1 MKKYIILALTSLLAL
16 TSCESFLD
24 RSPLSD
30 LSPSSYFKDKAE
42 MKNWNAGIYDAFQS
56 ALSKRQVLFGDVRSD
71 NVTGTTYEDS
81 KIYMNALMPNISDAS
96 WEPFYT
102 CISRCNIGI
111 QKYPTIPNILESEY
125 APYIAQCYAMRA
137 YLYFWGTRTW
147 GKMPIITEPWDGSL
161 NSISIP
167 RSSLE
172 EVKELI
178 LSDIEKA
185 IGYFN
190 MIVNETS
197 DKYYLSKDAMYA
209 LLTEVHMWYN
219 EYQEALIASDHFI
232 NHKTLVLSNGEV
244 EWKKIFTNP
253 SDSKEVI
260 FAMAWNYE
268 TDGAL
273 GGWPQLLGA
282 SNTNNGYRMSQPI
295 FDEFIDRLRS
305 GEGYDARFWNTIDTV
320 KIYYKASR
328 VPLTYASYTA
338 GVESVNKCIKYSD
351 IDLAREYD
359 SANQVYKSYFAV
371 KNTTDSEFALVMMRM
386 ANIMLLRAEALNKL
400 NRGDEALSIVNDI
413 RSRVGYLKDAK
424 LEVSSVNNTNE
435 VENLIL
441 QERQLELF
449 GEGHR
454 WFDLMRTGHLIDVM
468 DPIYSARQEAANV
481 TVTGFGH
488 EGTKYW
494 PIYYSEFESNKALIG
509 DQNAP
514 YTER

>member
-1 MKKYIILALTSLLAL
+1 
-16 TSCESFLD
+16 
-24 RSPLSD
+24 
-30 LSPSSYFKDKAE
+30 
-42 MKNWNAGIYDAFQS
+42 
-56 ALSKRQVLFGDVRSD
+56 
-71 NVTGTTYEDS
+71 
-81 KIYMNALMPNISDAS
+81 
-96 WEPFYT
+96 
-102 CISRCNIGI
+102 
-111 QKYPTIPNILESEY
+111 
-125 APYIAQCYAMRA
+125 MRA
-137 YLYFWGTRTW
+137 YLYFWGTRAW

-161 NSISIP
+161 NNIAVP

-172 EVKELI
+172 KVKEQI
-178 LSDIEKA
+178 LSDIESA

-190 MIVNETS
+190 ISDTS
-197 DKYYLSKDAMYA
+197 DKFYLGKDAMYA
-209 LLTEVHMWYN
+209 LLTEVYMWYN
-219 EYQEALIASDHFI
+219 EYQEALKASDHFI
-232 NHKTLVLSNGEV
+232 DHKTLTLSNGEV
-244 EWKKIFTNP
+244 EWKNIFTNP
-253 SDSKEVI
+253 SGSKEVV

-305 GEGYDARFWNTIDTV
+305 GEGSDARFWNTIDTV
-320 KIYYKASR
+320 KVYYKASR

-351 IDLAREYD
+351 IDPEREYD
-359 SANQVYKSYFAV
+359 SANQVYKSYFAI

-441 QERQLELF
+441 HERQLELF
-449 GEGHR
+449 GEGYR
-454 WFDLMRTGHLIDVM
+454 WFDLMRTGRLIEVM

-494 PIYYSEFESNKALIG
+494 PIYYGEFESNKALVG

>member
-1 MKKYIILALTSLLAL
+1 
-16 TSCESFLD
+16 
-24 RSPLSD
+24 
-30 LSPSSYFKDKAE
+30 
-42 MKNWNAGIYDAFQS
+42 
-56 ALSKRQVLFGDVRSD
+56 
-71 NVTGTTYEDS
+71 
-81 KIYMNALMPNISDAS
+81 MNALMSNISDTS

-125 APYIAQCYAMRA
+125 APYIGQCYAMRA
-137 YLYFWGTRTW
+137 YLYFWGTRAW

-161 NSISIP
+161 NNIAVP

-172 EVKELI
+172 KVKEQI
-178 LSDIEKA
+178 LSDIESA

-190 MIVNETS
+190 ISDTS
-197 DKYYLSKDAMYA
+197 DKFYLGKDAMYA
-209 LLTEVHMWYN
+209 LLTEVYMWYN
-219 EYQEALIASDHFI
+219 EYQEALKASDHFI
-232 NHKTLVLSNGEV
+232 DHKTLTLSNGEV
-244 EWKKIFTNP
+244 EWKNIFTNP
-253 SDSKEVI
+253 SGSKEVV

-305 GEGYDARFWNTIDTV
+305 GEGSDARFWNTIDTV
-320 KIYYKASR
+320 KVYYKASR

-351 IDLAREYD
+351 IDPEREYD
-359 SANQVYKSYFAV
+359 SANQVYKSYFAI

-441 QERQLELF
+441 HERQLELF
-449 GEGHR
+449 GEGYR
-454 WFDLMRTGHLIDVM
+454 WFDLMRTGRLIEVM

-494 PIYYSEFESNKALIG
+494 PIYYGEFESNKALVG

>member
-197 DKYYLSKDAMYA
+197 DKYYVSKDAMYA

-232 NHKTLVLSNGEV
+232 NHKTLVLSNG
-244 EWKKIFTNP
+244 P
-253 SDSKEVI
+253 
-260 FAMAWNYE
+260 E
-268 TDGAL
+268 T
-273 GGWPQLLGA
+273 GA
-282 SNTNNGYRMSQPI
+282 SGLHQ
-295 FDEFIDRLRS
+295 
-305 GEGYDARFWNTIDTV
+305 
-320 KIYYKASR
+320 
-328 VPLTYASYTA
+328 A
-338 GVESVNKCIKYSD
+338 GK
-351 IDLAREYD
+351 
-359 SANQVYKSYFAV
+359 
-371 KNTTDSEFALVMMRM
+371 
-386 ANIMLLRAEALNKL
+386 
-400 NRGDEALSIVNDI
+400 
-413 RSRVGYLKDAK
+413 
-424 LEVSSVNNTNE
+424 
-435 VENLIL
+435 
-441 QERQLELF
+441 
-449 GEGHR
+449 
-454 WFDLMRTGHLIDVM
+454 TG
-468 DPIYSARQEAANV
+468 
-481 TVTGFGH
+481 
-488 EGTKYW
+488 
-494 PIYYSEFESNKALIG
+494 
-509 DQNAP
+509 
-514 YTER
+514 

>member
-1 MKKYIILALTSLLAL
+1 MS
-16 TSCESFLD
+16 
-24 RSPLSD
+24 
-30 LSPSSYFKDKAE
+30 
-42 MKNWNAGIYDAFQS
+42 
-56 ALSKRQVLFGDVRSD
+56 
-71 NVTGTTYEDS
+71 
-81 KIYMNALMPNISDAS
+81 NISDTS

-125 APYIAQCYAMRA
+125 APYIGQCYAMRA
-137 YLYFWGTRTW
+137 YLYFWGTRAW

-161 NSISIP
+161 NNIAVP

-172 EVKELI
+172 KVKEQI
-178 LSDIEKA
+178 LSDIESA

-190 MIVNETS
+190 ISDTS
-197 DKYYLSKDAMYA
+197 DKFYLGKDAMYA
-209 LLTEVHMWYN
+209 LLTEVYMWYN
-219 EYQEALIASDHFI
+219 EYQEALKASDHFI
-232 NHKTLVLSNGEV
+232 DHKTLTLSNGEV
-244 EWKKIFTNP
+244 EWKNIFTNP
-253 SDSKEVI
+253 SGSKEVV

-305 GEGYDARFWNTIDTV
+305 GEGSDARFWNTIDTV
-320 KIYYKASR
+320 KVYYKASR

-351 IDLAREYD
+351 IDPEREYD
-359 SANQVYKSYFAV
+359 SANQVYKSYFAI

-441 QERQLELF
+441 HERQLELF
-449 GEGHR
+449 GEGYR
-454 WFDLMRTGHLIDVM
+454 WFDLMRTGRLIEVM

-494 PIYYSEFESNKALIG
+494 PIYYGEFESNKALVG